1 MPIPTLSPEQWGW
14 LLASAFFIGMAKAGV
29 KGLGMF
35 VVPAMAAAFG
45 GKTSVGLVLPL
56 LSMADIFAVSYYRR
70 HAEWKYIW
78 RLLPAA
84 VLGVLLGIWV
94 GQVVEDA
101 LFEDMIAIIII
112 GSLIM
117 LLLQQNANFSNLMA
131 SRPWVGAVFGAVG
144 GFTTMIGNAA
154 GPLMA
159 VYLLATRI
167 PKYSFIGTTAWFFLL
182 INLFKI
188 PFHIWVWG
196 TIDLQSFLL
205 DLCTLPAIALG
216 IFLGIRVVKWIP
228 EQAFRYF
235 VIVMT
240 LLISL
245 RLLFSA

>member
-1 MPIPTLSPEQWGW
+1 

>member
-1 MPIPTLSPEQWGW
+1 
-14 LLASAFFIGMAKAGV
+14 
-29 KGLGMF
+29 
-35 VVPAMAAAFG
+35 
-45 GKTSVGLVLPL
+45 
-56 LSMADIFAVSYYRR
+56 
-70 HAEWKYIW
+70 
-78 RLLPAA
+78 
-84 VLGVLLGIWV
+84 
-94 GQVVEDA
+94 
-101 LFEDMIAIIII
+101 
-112 GSLIM
+112 
-117 LLLQQNANFSNLMA
+117 
-131 SRPWVGAVFGAVG
+131 
-144 GFTTMIGNAA
+144 MIGNAA
-154 GPLMA
+154 GSLMA

>member
-1 MPIPTLSPEQWGW
+1 M
-14 LLASAFFIGMAKAGV
+14 LASAFFIGMAKAGV

-94 GQVVEDA
+94 GEVVEDA

-131 SRPWVGAVFGAVG
+131 SRPWVGAAFGAVG